1 MTIWEEE
8 AVIGNPGYR
17 QYRYRVVWKGDTV
30 VRMLAV
36 GEPAKTGYSDFDSR
50 RVEVFYGKEG
60 PGPLYRRE
68 HMLTTAEVKPSPL
81 HLDDTPG

>member
-50 RVEVFYGKEG
+50 RVEGLLWEG
-60 PGPLYRRE
+60 RPRASLSAGAHAHHRRSETVAASPG
-68 HMLTTAEVKPSPL
+68 
-81 HLDDTPG
+81 